1 VYPPTPPID
10 MKMEVSNSSSSASLL
25 SSHVT
30 QSHHDSLADYHHHH
44 ASHLVSVARWY
55 IFKPKISNWVNFG
68 RSCNGRCWYFYG
80 HFVYFRAKWYIL
92 SPFCTFCGHLVY
104 FSSFGKFYRDKSG
117 KPMFDPTRVLSVN
130 YGRNWFYKIDSCRR
144 PVRRTATR

>member
-30 QSHHDSLADYHHHH
+30 QSHHDSLADYDHHHH

-55 IFKPKISNWVNFG
+55 IFKPKISNWVNFE
-68 RSCNGRCWYFYG
+68 RSCKGRCSYFYG

-92 SPFCTFCGHLVY
+92 SPFCKFCGHLVY
-104 FSSFGKFYRDKSG
+104 FSSFGKLYRDKSG

-130 YGRNWFYKIDSCRR
+130 YGRN
-144 PVRRTATR
+144 